1 MRAPVGTIRIYKI
14 AEVLGIPSQE
24 VVRLLRT
31 QHGIEAKSASSTV
44 EEIVARQFA
53 ERVARKRNVAL
64 PPGALFSQRAASK
77 RANPPEP
84 AAPAAPRLGPPRLV
98 KSAKTARAAAE
109 AADAGAA
116 AAAAEAARTPPAD
129 TAPPPPVPGAH
140 APVAGAPATAEAP
153 TAVRT
158 ASAAPPPR
166 VVRPEPRLRVEGAPR
181 LRVETPR
188 IRVEEPPAQVAEASR
203 GEVEPVRAQVEAAP
217 GAQAEPPR
225 AGVQPPRTE
234 AEPLRAGVQPPRTQV
249 EQPLPVQAG
258 PSDAQVAETPPARTE
273 PSGAQVAEPPPA
285 GIEPHRVQVAETPAA
300 RIEPPRVQVAAARPA
315 ARVEP
320 PRSQAEGG
328 PARAAGAT
336 GHAAAGPVARVE
348 PRTPP
353 AAATPPPAGATS
365 GAAAGPVARVEPRT
379 PPAAAT
385 PPPAGATSGAAAGPI
400 ARAEPRTPPAVATP
414 PPAGATGRAAAGP
427 IARVEPPPT
436 ATTPPPSPAAAG
448 PAGTAPAAPPR
459 AAAPVRPAA
468 PPRAA
473 APVRP
478 AAPPRAAAP
487 VRPAVPPRAA
497 ARPAAPPRA
506 AAPASPAV
514 PTPARRPGS
523 GLVLRPTGRVAPPR
537 LRLRIEEPKPAK
549 PRPAAPAAPRTPV
562 RPVQPGAPAGPA
574 GGAAR
579 PPLGG
584 PRPLPSQP
592 VRPPLVR
599 PLPPRPAVGYRPPPR
614 PHHRPGGRRAQY
626 RRTRTQTP
634 ATPPPPP
641 PVTRTITLAEGM
653 TVKDLAER
661 LEVKPKDVLKKLIER
676 RVMMTINTTLDSET
690 ATTIAREFGADVK
703 MRTFEEEMVVIEA
716 EEAKPDDLIVRA
728 PVVTV
733 MGHVDHGKTTLLDA
747 IREAKVAEG
756 EAGGITQHIG
766 AYSVAVNGRKIVFL
780 DTPGHEAFTLMR
792 ARGAQVT
799 DVVVLVVAADDGVMP
814 QTQEAIDH
822 ARAASV
828 PIIVAINKIDK
839 ADANLDRVRKELA
852 ERGLTPEDW
861 GGSTVTVP
869 VSAKKR
875 DNLDGLLEMILLVT
889 ELEEQ
894 KANPKRAAT
903 GTVLEAKVDRGR
915 GPVATILVQDG
926 TLRVGD
932 NFIAGVVV
940 GRVRA
945 LLDDRLQKIGEAGP
959 ASPVEVL
966 GLTGL
971 PQPGDAFQAVT
982 DAAKARQIAVLRQNQ
997 AKEKALGGRGQR
1009 LTLESLQQQ
1018 LSEGE
1023 AKELPIII
1031 KADVQGSAEVLAD
1044 SLGKLGDERVKTRI
1058 IHTGVGA
1065 ISEWDVL
1072 LASTS
1077 NAIIVGFNV
1086 RPDRNAS
1093 GVAEREGVDVRLHS
1107 VIYDVTDEL
1116 KKALAGLLDPTTK
1129 EVRLGAAEIR
1139 QLFKIPKF
1147 GTAAGCMVTE
1157 GVVTRAGDAR
1167 ARLVRDGVV
1176 VHEGRIGSLRRF
1188 KDDVNEVRSGMECG
1202 LAFERF
1208 ADLKAG
1214 DVVESF
1220 TVEKVVAT
1228 V

>member
-1 MRAPVGTIRIYKI
+1 VSTIRIYKV

-24 VVRLLRT
+24 VMDLLRT
-31 QHGIEAKSASSTV
+31 AHGIEVRSASSTI

-53 ERVARKRNVAL
+53 QRIARERNLDL
-64 PPGALFSQRAASK
+64 PGG
-77 RANPPEP
+77 NPFAQKP
-84 AAPAAPRLGPPRLV
+84 APRRGGKRGGQRQEPPPPTKPKLGPPRLV
-98 KSAKTARAAAE
+98 KAAKAARVASEAEAVASQNGETPAEAAAE
-109 AADAGAA
+109 DQAVQSGLTPAVEAPPNAGPVSEGLGTTGPTPAPV
-116 AAAAEAARTPPAD
+116 PPAPAPD
-129 TAPPPPVPGAH
+129 PPP
-140 APVAGAPATAEAP
+140 
-153 TAVRT
+153 
-158 ASAAPPPR
+158 
-166 VVRPEPRLRVEGAPR
+166 APR
-181 LRVETPR
+181 RLPMPTVRVETP
-188 IRVEEPPAQVAEASR
+188 ETVAA
-203 GEVEPVRAQVEAAP
+203 RAQSR
-217 GAQAEPPR
+217 PP
-225 AGVQPPRTE
+225 
-234 AEPLRAGVQPPRTQV
+234 
-249 EQPLPVQAG
+249 
-258 PSDAQVAETPPARTE
+258 
-273 PSGAQVAEPPPA
+273 
-285 GIEPHRVQVAETPAA
+285 I
-300 RIEPPRVQVAAARPA
+300 
-315 ARVEP
+315 
-320 PRSQAEGG
+320 
-328 PARAAGAT
+328 
-336 GHAAAGPVARVE
+336 
-348 PRTPP
+348 
-353 AAATPPPAGATS
+353 
-365 GAAAGPVARVEPRT
+365 
-379 PPAAAT
+379 
-385 PPPAGATSGAAAGPI
+385 
-400 ARAEPRTPPAVATP
+400 
-414 PPAGATGRAAAGP
+414 
-427 IARVEPPPT
+427 
-436 ATTPPPSPAAAG
+436 
-448 PAGTAPAAPPR
+448 
-459 AAAPVRPAA
+459 RPAA
-468 PPRAA
+468 PVQPTVQAAPAA
-473 APVRP
+473 AVPV
-478 AAPPRAAAP
+478 AAP
-487 VRPAVPPRAA
+487 
-497 ARPAAPPRA
+497 ARPAAPERA
-506 AAPASPAV
+506 ATVEPAAPVARPIPPLPSPPA
-514 PTPARRPGS
+514 TPVQP
-523 GLVLRPTGRVAPPR
+523 V
-537 LRLRIEEPKPAK
+537 
-549 PRPAAPAAPRTPV
+549 PAAPAASTPV
-562 RPVQPGAPAGPA
+562 ASAQAAPVLPVGGAATSRPSPAGVRAGAPAAP
-574 GGAAR
+574 AAR
-579 PPLGG
+579 SSAALTPRPTGRAVPPKLRLRVEEPRRAVTPPAPRPAPPRPGVTAAGVRLPVAARPTAQPPLGG

-592 VRPPLVR
+592 VRPPSAR

-614 PHHRPGGRRAQY
+614 PHHRPGGRRSAY
-626 RRTRTQTP
+626 RRTRAQSR
-634 ATPPPPP
+634 AAAAPPPPP
-641 PVTRTITLAEGM
+641 PITRTITLAEGM
-653 TVKDLAER
+653 TVKDLADK
-661 LEVKPKDVLKKLIER
+661 LEVRAKDVLKKLIER
-676 RVMMTINTTLDSET
+676 RVMMTINTTLDPET

-716 EEAKPDDLIVRA
+716 EDTKPADLIVRA

-747 IREAKVAEG
+747 IRETKVAEG

-766 AYSVAVNGRKIVFL
+766 AYSVKVNDRKIVFL

-799 DVVVLVVAADDGVMP
+799 DVVILVVAADDGVMP

-822 ARAASV
+822 ARAAGV

-839 ADANLDRVRKELA
+839 AGSNLDRVKNELS

-889 ELEEQ
+889 EIEEQ

-945 LLDDRLQKIGEAGP
+945 LLDDRLQKTDEVGP
-959 ASPVEVL
+959 SSPVEVL

-997 AKEKALGGRGQR
+997 AKEKALGGRGQP

-1077 NAIIVGFNV
+1077 NAIIVGFSV
-1086 RPDRNAS
+1086 RPDRNATAI
-1093 GVAEREGVDVRLHS
+1093 AEREGVDIRLHS

-1116 KKALAGLLDPTTK
+1116 KKAMAGLLDPTTK
-1129 EVRLGAAEIR
+1129 EIKLGAAEIR
-1139 QLFKIPKF
+1139 QTFKVPKF
-1147 GTAAGCMVTE
+1147 GTAAGCLVTE
-1157 GVVTRAGDAR
+1157 GIITRAGDAQ
-1167 ARLVRDGVV
+1167 ARIVRDGVV

-1188 KDDVNEVRSGMECG
+1188 KDDVNEVRGGMECG
-1202 LAFERF
+1202 LAFERY
-1208 ADLKAG
+1208 ADLKLG

>member
-1 MRAPVGTIRIYKI
+1 MKAPVGTIRIYKI

-24 VVRLLRT
+24 VVQLLRS

-53 ERVARKRNVAL
+53 ERIARKRNVTL
-64 PPGALFSQRAASK
+64 PAGSLFSQRATAK
-77 RANPPEP
+77 RGGRGR
-84 AAPAAPRLGPPRLV
+84 AAPEAAAPPAPKLGPPRLV
-98 KSAKTARAAAE
+98 KSAKAAKV
-109 AADAGAA
+109 AADAVEVGTAELE
-116 AAAAEAARTPPAD
+116 AAAAETPPAE
-129 TAPPPPVPGAH
+129 TAP
-140 APVAGAPATAEAP
+140 
-153 TAVRT
+153 
-158 ASAAPPPR
+158 AAPPPVESAATPAADAPAAAVPTIPTASAPR
-166 VVRPEPRLRVEGAPR
+166 ALPSTPRLRVEGAPR

-188 IRVEEPPAQVAEASR
+188 IRVEEPPAPVDETARASVGPPGVR
-203 GEVEPVRAQVEAAP
+203 VEET
-217 GAQAEPPR
+217 PR
-225 AGVQPPRTE
+225 AE
-234 AEPLRAGVQPPRTQV
+234 
-249 EQPLPVQAG
+249 
-258 PSDAQVAETPPARTE
+258 
-273 PSGAQVAEPPPA
+273 
-285 GIEPHRVQVAETPAA
+285 
-300 RIEPPRVQVAAARPA
+300 VAATSQS
-315 ARVEP
+315 RVEP
-320 PRSQAEGG
+320 PR
-328 PARAAGAT
+328 
-336 GHAAAGPVARVE
+336 VAVEEPPRIRVE
-348 PRTPP
+348 ETPRVKTEETPP
-353 AAATPPPAGATS
+353 LKVEQTP
-365 GAAAGPVARVEPRT
+365 RVEIEET
-379 PPAAAT
+379 
-385 PPPAGATSGAAAGPI
+385 
-400 ARAEPRTPPAVATP
+400 
-414 PPAGATGRAAAGP
+414 P
-427 IARVEPPPT
+427 IARVEPPRVE
-436 ATTPPPSPAAAG
+436 AEE
-448 PAGTAPAAPPR
+448 PPR
-459 AAAPVRPAA
+459 ARVEAPRTEVERMTLQQTEETTVAAAVAGTRAEPKIPPPAA
-468 PPRAA
+468 QTPR
-473 APVRP
+473 PVT
-478 AAPPRAAAP
+478 
-487 VRPAVPPRAA
+487 
-497 ARPAAPPRA
+497 
-506 AAPASPAV
+506 ASPAV
-514 PTPARRPGS
+514 PAPRAAVPPPAVPGPVKRPGS
-523 GLVLRPTGRVAPPR
+523 GLALRPTGRVVPPR
-537 LRLRIEEPKPAK
+537 LRLRIEEPKPVK
-549 PRPAAPAAPRTPV
+549 PRPATPPAAPRMPI
-562 RPVQPGAPAGPA
+562 RPVPPPVATGTIGPV
-574 GGAAR
+574 AR

-592 VRPPLVR
+592 VRPPAAR

-614 PHHRPGGRRAQY
+614 PHHRPGGRRSQY
-626 RRTRTQTP
+626 RRTRTQAAATP
-634 ATPPPPP
+634 APPP

-676 RVMMTINTTLDSET
+676 RVMMTINTTLDPET

-716 EEAKPDDLIVRA
+716 EDTKPADLIVRA

-747 IREAKVAEG
+747 IRETKVAEG

-766 AYSVAVNGRKIVFL
+766 AYSVKVNDRKIVFL

-799 DVVVLVVAADDGVMP
+799 DVVILVVAADDGVMP

-822 ARAASV
+822 ARAAGV

-839 ADANLDRVRKELA
+839 AGSNLDRVKNELS

-889 ELEEQ
+889 EIEEQ

-945 LLDDRLQKIGEAGP
+945 LLDDRLQKTDEVGP
-959 ASPVEVL
+959 SSPVEVL

-1077 NAIIVGFNV
+1077 NAIIVGFSV
-1086 RPDRNAS
+1086 RPDRNATA
-1093 GVAEREGVDVRLHS
+1093 VAEREEVDIRLHS

-1116 KKALAGLLDPTTK
+1116 KKAMAGLLDPTTK
-1129 EVRLGAAEIR
+1129 EVKLGAAEIR
-1139 QLFKIPKF
+1139 QTFKVPKF
-1147 GTAAGCMVTE
+1147 GTAAGCLVTE
-1157 GVVTRAGDAR
+1157 GIITRAGDAQ
-1167 ARLVRDGVV
+1167 ARIVRDGVV

-1188 KDDVNEVRSGMECG
+1188 KDDVNEVRGGMECG
-1202 LAFERF
+1202 LAFERY
-1208 ADLKAG
+1208 ADLKLG

>member
-1 MRAPVGTIRIYKI
+1 MGTIRIYKI

-24 VVRLLRT
+24 VVQLLRT

-53 ERVARKRNVAL
+53 ERIARKRNVTL
-64 PPGALFSQRAASK
+64 PAGSLFSQRTASK
-77 RANPPEP
+77 RGGRGG
-84 AAPAAPRLGPPRLV
+84 AAPEAAAPTAPKLGPPRLV
-98 KSAKTARAAAE
+98 KSAKAARAAAE
-109 AADAGAA
+109 AAAAGTAEP
-116 AAAAEAARTPPAD
+116 EAAGPENLPAS
-129 TAPPPPVPGAH
+129 TASP
-140 APVAGAPATAEAP
+140 AP
-153 TAVRT
+153 TAVESAGAPGAGMSAT
-158 ASAAPPPR
+158 AAASTEPPPPPPPAPPRTLPAT
-166 VVRPEPRLRVEGAPR
+166 PRLRVEGAPR

-188 IRVEEPPAQVAEASR
+188 IRVEEPPAPAGEVAEPT
-203 GEVEPVRAQVEAAP
+203 PVPIEEAARTEAGAPPATVEAAP
-217 GAQAEPPR
+217 QAAEGAPR
-225 AGVQPPRTE
+225 ME
-234 AEPLRAGVQPPRTQV
+234 
-249 EQPLPVQAG
+249 
-258 PSDAQVAETPPARTE
+258 
-273 PSGAQVAEPPPA
+273 
-285 GIEPHRVQVAETPAA
+285 
-300 RIEPPRVQVAAARPA
+300 IEPPREKLQEPPRIRIEESPRIRVEEAPPTKVEETPPTKVEETPPTRIEETPRASVDPA
-315 ARVEP
+315 PAPIEETPRARVEP
-320 PRSQAEGG
+320 PRIEMEGM
-328 PARAAGAT
+328 PLQQTEETTRAAAEAKPL
-336 GHAAAGPVARVE
+336 AAPKIAP
-348 PRTPP
+348 PTPP
-353 AAATPPPAGATS
+353 APAATSPP
-365 GAAAGPVARVEPRT
+365 
-379 PPAAAT
+379 
-385 PPPAGATSGAAAGPI
+385 
-400 ARAEPRTPPAVATP
+400 
-414 PPAGATGRAAAGP
+414 
-427 IARVEPPPT
+427 
-436 ATTPPPSPAAAG
+436 
-448 PAGTAPAAPPR
+448 
-459 AAAPVRPAA
+459 
-468 PPRAA
+468 
-473 APVRP
+473 
-478 AAPPRAAAP
+478 
-487 VRPAVPPRAA
+487 
-497 ARPAAPPRA
+497 APPRA
-506 AAPASPAV
+506 AAPAQPTVPSPAK
-514 PTPARRPGS
+514 RPGS
-523 GLVLRPTGRVAPPR
+523 GLALRPTGRVVPPR
-537 LRLRIEEPKPAK
+537 LRLRIEEPKPVK
-549 PRPAAPAAPRTPV
+549 PRAATPPAPPRPPV
-562 RPVQPGAPAGPA
+562 RPVAPQVATGVTGP
-574 GGAAR
+574 AAR

-592 VRPPLVR
+592 VRPPAAPR

-634 ATPPPPP
+634 ATPAPPP

-716 EEAKPDDLIVRA
+716 EETRPDDLIVRA

-747 IREAKVAEG
+747 IRETKVAEG

-766 AYSVAVNGRKIVFL
+766 AYAVEVTGRRIVFL

-799 DVVVLVVAADDGVMP
+799 DIVILVVAADDGVMP

-822 ARAASV
+822 AQAAKV

-839 ADANLDRVRKELA
+839 ADANLDRVKKELA

-869 VSAKKR
+869 LSAKKR

-945 LLDDRLQKIGEAGP
+945 LLDDRLQKTDEVGP
-959 ASPVEVL
+959 SSPVEVL

-1018 LSEGE
+1018 LTEGE

-1086 RPDRNAS
+1086 RPDRNAT
-1093 GVAEREGVDVRLHS
+1093 GVAEREGVDIRLHS

-1129 EVRLGAAEIR
+1129 EVKLGAAEIR
-1139 QLFKIPKF
+1139 QTFKIPKF

-1157 GVVTRAGDAR
+1157 GIITRAGDAQ
-1167 ARLVRDGVV
+1167 ARIVRDGVV

-1188 KDDVNEVRSGMECG
+1188 KDDVNEVRGGMECG

-1208 ADLKAG
+1208 ADLKIG